1 MNIVYI
7 SIYLFSVS
15 FISILQFSVTRCFIS
30 LIKFIPTYF
39 IVFDTIVNGIVYF
52 LFRYLVLIYRNTTN
66 FHVLLLYPGVLLN
79 SFISFN
85 SCLVESSGF
94 LYIQL
99 CHLQR

>member
-1 MNIVYI
+1 MGYLSVCCLLQFLSSI
-7 SIYLFSVS
+7 SLFSVRTYL
-15 FISILQFSVTRCFIS
+15 ILQVT
-30 LIKFIPTYF
+30 FIPKYF

-52 LFRYLVLIYRNTTN
+52 LFRYLVLIYRNATN